1 MHGTQ
6 WSCEKAFDGQQVAW
20 GSGQDADKAWAT
32 NDEGVGSWIKLNF
45 EEASEVDALRYAN
58 RDREG
63 SILESNKD
71 LRLEFATAIKPTC
84 EHCP

>member
-1 MHGTQ
+1 M
-6 WSCEKAFDGQQVAW
+6 AW

-84 EHCP
+84 ELCP